1 MRRKAEVV
9 NAAPAV
15 PAVPPWGGFF
25 LGATINQPPKPL
37 FAGPQQ
43 ALLVLGPPRS
53 GKTTSVVV
61 PNLLTAPG
69 AVVTTSTKM
78 DVLMW
83 SAKVRSLRGR
93 TWLFDPSGTV
103 DRQWLTPLRWS
114 PVIGCERWEVA
125 VGRAHALASAAQPG
139 RGLGG
144 PDHWTERAEALLG
157 PLLHAAALGGKTM
170 ASVLRWVQR
179 RDVQEALELAASSN
193 GHDVAADS
201 IEGIME
207 TEERERSGIF
217 STAANILAA
226 YRLPAALQSASE
238 PNFDPDAF
246 VRSSDTVY
254 ICFPASEQEQLAP
267 LVVAFLETVRRA
279 TYSREPGWPPVSFVL
294 DEVANIAPLP
304 GLPALVSE
312 GGSQGLVTLACLQD
326 LSQAR
331 ARWGAAAEGFLT
343 LFGVKLVLPGIA
355 DLRTLQLVSALAGDH
370 NVAMQSVTRTGNAA
384 MVLLGGTASTSSTTY
399 YQRQAVWPVDHV
411 ARIAHGTAL
420 AMWPATAPVQ
430 IGLVPMWQEPWRAVI
445 ERAGATALQ
454 N

>member
-1 MRRKAEVV
+1 
-9 NAAPAV
+9 
-15 PAVPPWGGFF
+15 
-25 LGATINQPPKPL
+25 
-37 FAGPQQ
+37 
-43 ALLVLGPPRS
+43 
-53 GKTTSVVV
+53 
-61 PNLLTAPG
+61 
-69 AVVTTSTKM
+69 
-78 DVLMW
+78 
-83 SAKVRSLRGR
+83 
-93 TWLFDPSGTV
+93 
-103 DRQWLTPLRWS
+103 
-114 PVIGCERWEVA
+114 
-125 VGRAHALASAAQPG
+125 
-139 RGLGG
+139 
-144 PDHWTERAEALLG
+144 
-157 PLLHAAALGGKTM
+157 M